1 MNRMKR
7 RNLNIIMLGI
17 LGILLASA
25 VIAYLLSYSRYTSEI
40 DQLTKQIDGLEQ
52 SLAEQKK
59 ENEDLQATILE
70 AKKTITALEEQTA
83 ESELNQEDQ
92 SDNETTEANKESN
105 NETTEPNK
113 EQASADSSP
122 GKKDETS
129 VPADDETNL
138 DAQSTEQLTS
148 EPTEA
153 IKLVKEYIGYANE
166 SNVHFDIEGNVPGS
180 SDICIH
186 VYEVVDDGES
196 QHTATQGWYGV
207 NLNSKSVY
215 DTEGL

>member
-1 MNRMKR
+1 MNRTKR
-7 RNLNIIMLGI
+7 RNLNILMLGI
-17 LGILLASA
+17 LGILLVSA

-70 AKKTITALEEQTA
+70 AKKTITALEEQTTEA
-83 ESELNQEDQ
+83 DLTQDDQ
-92 SDNETTEANKESN
+92 SDKETTEANKESN
-105 NETTEPNK
+105 NETIEPNK
-113 EQASADSSP
+113 EQASADSSTTKNDGAP
-122 GKKDETS
+122 VPVDEEIDSDTQS
-129 VPADDETNL
+129 EEPIL
-138 DAQSTEQLTS
+138 SDA
-148 EPTEA
+148 TEA
-153 IKLVKEYIGYANE
+153 IELVKEYVGYANE

-215 DTEGL
+215 DTDGL